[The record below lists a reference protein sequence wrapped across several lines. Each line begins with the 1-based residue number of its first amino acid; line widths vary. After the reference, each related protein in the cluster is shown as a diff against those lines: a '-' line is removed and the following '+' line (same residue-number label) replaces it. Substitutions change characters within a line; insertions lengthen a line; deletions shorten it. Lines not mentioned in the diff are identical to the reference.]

1 MIERVLAAVLVIVL
15 VVVLAVMVATMRHTG
30 GHSGGHTGGRVVRQ
44 KIVRPV
50 RQTAVDDGNPENEP
64 KERLVISVMS
74 SGDDRNL
81 DFAKVIHDAVLNNSV
96 FRDVLVQT
104 NPLVDTVPDWV
115 FPKWYLR
122 HPYERIILVAIGSFA
137 GRVAAGLR
145 ELGGA
150 RIGGVVLVDPT
161 RDASPITREL
171 VAAMLGS
178 AARAD
183 KFVAVADQSMQDKA
197 DRQRSVFE
205 SLPAGALRVIF
216 TPDGPGAGTRLD
228 FAGAH
233 VTEATGDQA
242 RVARQI
248 SDQVNILM
256 ERLFKRA

>member
-15 VVVLAVMVATMRHTG
+15 VVVLAIMVATMRHTG
-30 GHSGGHTGGRVVRQ
+30 GRTGGRATRQ
-44 KIVRPV
+44 KNVRSASKP
-50 RQTAVDDGNPENEP
+50 AVDDGNPENAP
-64 KERLVISVMS
+64 RERLVISVMP
-74 SGDDRNL
+74 SGGDRNL
-81 DFAKVIHDAVLNNSV
+81 DFAKVIHDAVRSNSV
-96 FRDVLVQT
+96 FAGVLVQT
-104 NPLVDTVPDWV
+104 NPLVETVPEWV

-122 HPYERIILVAIGSFA
+122 HPYERIIPVAIGSFA

-161 RDASPITREL
+161 RDASPISREL
-171 VAAMLGS
+171 MAAMLGS

-183 KFVAVADQSMQDKA
+183 KFVAVTDQSVQDSA
-197 DRQRSVFE
+197 DRQRAALE
-205 SLPAGALRVIF
+205 SLPAGALRIVF
-216 TPDGPGAGTRLD
+216 TPDGPGAGTRLG

-233 VTEATGDQA
+233 VTEAAGDQA

-256 ERLFKRA
+256 ESLFERA